1 MTGCK
6 EVENGLKQEAH
17 CRQGDYLGDCW
28 SRLDKARCGG
38 LDWDGS
44 IGRER
49 QTLCPSA
56 SFFTSVSLI
65 RLIFFQV

>member
-6 EVENGLKQEAH
+6 EVENGLKQGAH

-44 IGRER
+44 IGREK
-49 QTLCPSA
+49 QTDFVPFGKFLHLREPN
-56 SFFTSVSLI
+56 
-65 RLIFFQV
+65 